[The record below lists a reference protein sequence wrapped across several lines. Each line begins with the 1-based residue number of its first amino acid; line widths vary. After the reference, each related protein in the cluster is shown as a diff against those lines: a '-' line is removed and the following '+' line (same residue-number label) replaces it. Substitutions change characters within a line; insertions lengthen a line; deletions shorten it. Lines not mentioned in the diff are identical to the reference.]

1 MRPLVR
7 INPSQAYVLDAHLLT
22 ELGAFVVGSVQV
34 GLKSN
39 TLIRT
44 VRSPATGVHRGV
56 LGKRQDVQH
65 GGPDLRLPAS
75 RKRDLGR
82 FSVLGH
88 SALYV

>member
-1 MRPLVR
+1 MR
-7 INPSQAYVLDAHLLT
+7 IDPSQACVLDPHLLT
-22 ELGAFVVGSVQV
+22 EQGVFLVGSVQV
-34 GLKSN
+34 GLQPN

-44 VRSPATGVHRGV
+44 VRSPAASVHRSV

-65 GGPDLRLPAS
+65 GGPYFLIPAS

-88 SALYV
+88 GALYV